1 MKRSESRENIF
12 KLLFCAQF
20 HSEQEIPTQMDSYFE
35 ELSELG
41 ESDRM
46 YMEEKFGRIKELSGE
61 LDEKINNASRGWK
74 TGRMGKAEL
83 AILRLAVY
91 EMLYDDEIPVKVAI
105 NEAVE
110 LSKRYG
116 GEDAPSFVNGILG
129 KIAS

>member
-1 MKRSESRENIF
+1 MKRSEIRENIF

>member
-1 MKRSESRENIF
+1 MKRSEIRENIF

-20 HSEQEIPTQMDSYFE
+20 HSEQELPTQIDSYFE

-41 ESDRM
+41 EADRA
-46 YMEEKFGRIKELSGE
+46 YMEEKFGRIKELSDE
-61 LDEKINNASRGWK
+61 LDEKINGASRGWK

>member
-1 MKRSESRENIF
+1 MKRSEIRENIF

-20 HSEQEIPTQMDSYFE
+20 HSEQELPTQIDSYCE

-41 ESDRM
+41 EADRA
-46 YMEEKFGRIKELSGE
+46 YMEEKFGRIKELSDE
-61 LDEKINNASRGWK
+61 LDEKINSASRGWK

-91 EMLYDDEIPVKVAI
+91 EILYDDEIPVKVAI

>member
-1 MKRSESRENIF
+1 MKRSEIRENIF

-20 HSEQEIPTQMDSYFE
+20 HSEQEIPTQMESYFE
-35 ELSELG
+35 ELPELG

-46 YMEEKFGRIKELSGE
+46 YMEEKFGRIKELSDE
-61 LDEKINNASRGWK
+61 LDEKINSASRGWK

>member
-1 MKRSESRENIF
+1 MKRSEIRENIF

-20 HSEQEIPTQMDSYFE
+20 HSEQELPTQIDSYFE

-41 ESDRM
+41 EADRA
-46 YMEEKFGRIKELSGE
+46 YMEEKFGRIKELSDE
-61 LDEKINNASRGWK
+61 LDEKINSASRGWK

>member
-1 MKRSESRENIF
+1 
-12 KLLFCAQF
+12 
-20 HSEQEIPTQMDSYFE
+20 MDSYFE

>member
-1 MKRSESRENIF
+1 
-12 KLLFCAQF
+12 
-20 HSEQEIPTQMDSYFE
+20 MDSYFE

-83 AILRLAVY
+83 AILRLAVN

>member
-1 MKRSESRENIF
+1 MKRSEIRENIF

-20 HSEQEIPTQMDSYFE
+20 HSEQELPTQIDSYFE

-41 ESDRM
+41 EADRA
-46 YMEEKFGRIKELSGE
+46 YMEEKFGRIKELSDE
-61 LDEKINNASRGWK
+61 LDEKINSASRGWK

-91 EMLYDDEIPVKVAI
+91 EILYDDEIPVKVAI